1 MKSAVLTLALLA
13 VAPSLAAEAPSW
25 NTEPAP
31 AVAVNLSEPAADE
44 VVVVINDNALG
55 GNHAG
60 VFAGK
65 RLLDPAGSYVGVRSE
80 DKDWPGPSLA
90 DYARYQTVD
99 GPNIRLYRFRLQ
111 PDAFALIE
119 QRIQASGFTA
129 PLFCAVTVQNLLVGV
144 PPFGMIAST
153 SWTYPTALAQA
164 LDTLIRGEPAAGVC
178 QKLDASPC

>member
-1 MKSAVLTLALLA
+1 MKSVVLMLGLL
-13 VAPSLAAEAPSW
+13 VAAPLQAAEVPNW
-25 NTEPAP
+25 NTESPRR
-31 AVAVNLSEPAADE
+31 VAVSLSEPAADE

-60 VFAGK
+60 LFAGK

-80 DKDWPGPSLA
+80 DKDWSGPSLA

-111 PDAFALIE
+111 PDAFAQIE
-119 QRIQASGFTA
+119 QRIQANGFTA
-129 PLFCAVTVQNLLVGV
+129 PLFCAVAVQNLLVGV
-144 PPFGMIAST
+144 PPFESIEST
-153 SWTYPTALAQA
+153 NWTYPTALGQV
-164 LDTLIRGEPAAGVC
+164 LDTLTQGEAAAGVC